1 MKKFLCLA
9 MLASSILPLAGEETT
24 GNFSSPRFYGYLRY
38 DAETFTKAGGP
49 RGLYSIDV
57 LPEGRVTAV
66 DLTVG
71 GVGGACFG
79 DGKYYVIDYTQ
90 NNQGE
95 LTSVTLRTYN
105 PADWSVTSEIEI
117 PQTSIPTTMTYNPA
131 DNKIYGCF
139 FNNDTDKME
148 FGILDKG
155 DGTTSVIK
163 VLETSITA
171 LAADHK
177 GNVYAIDA
185 NGDFLK
191 YNPAV
196 ENFDKIGATGLKPQ
210 YIQDAAFD
218 FGTRQLY
225 WFAMTGDQNE
235 SGIYNVDVATGA
247 ASRLTTYV
255 TGAKEMTGVFSMTPV
270 YDDAVPSIVTDFSM
284 DVTIDGTATLTFKM
298 PSATYGDAPLSGS
311 LGYEVL
317 VDGVSAKSSE
327 AQADTKVNLTLNLED
342 GSRVVS
348 VRATNAAGAGPE
360 YIARQ
365 FVGFDQPDKVKNILA
380 VRTPEGIQVS
390 WDAVE
395 TGVHNLP
402 VDIDNIRYTVTRLPD
417 ETVVASGLQTP
428 GFTDKTA
435 AGQPALVSYIV
446 TATDGSSTSESTQ
459 SNQVVMGDALMPPF
473 SYDFRN
479 KPGMGL
485 FTSIDNNGD
494 GASWMFRDK
503 YGILCMYSSQSA
515 DDWLITP
522 PIKLSQGRRYQ
533 ITASIGVAMYPERF
547 EIKYGK
553 GAQVADMTLTAV
565 GPTDIDDENAYY
577 RDVWDEPGNIVAEIV
592 PAQDGEYHFAV
603 HAISDPDAL
612 FLYCC
617 DFALEDKGEA
627 SVSVVSGDSDAVAV
641 TAGADYIAVSGATGT
656 VEVYTAA
663 GALAAS
669 AQAPA
674 DGRLTIPVGKGFYIV
689 NAGGHACKIMVK

>member
-90 NNQGE
+90 TNQGE
-95 LTSVTLRTYN
+95 LTSVTLKTYN
-105 PADWSVTSEIEI
+105 PEDWSVVSEIEI
-117 PQTSIPTTMTYNPA
+117 PQTSIPTTMSYNPA
-131 DNKIYGCF
+131 DNRIYGCF
-139 FNNDTDKME
+139 FNNDTDKYE
-148 FGILDKG
+148 FGVLSKE
-155 DGTTSVIK
+155 DGKTEVIK
-163 VLETSITA
+163 VLDTSLTA
-171 LAADHK
+171 LAADNK
-177 GNVYAIDA
+177 GVLYAIDA

-191 YNPAV
+191 YNSAG
-196 ENFDKIGATGLKPQ
+196 ETFDKIGATGLKPQ

-218 FGTRQLY
+218 FGTRMLY
-225 WFAMTGDQNE
+225 WFAMTGNE
-235 SGIYNVDVATGA
+235 DEAGIYNVNLTTGA
-247 ASRLTTYV
+247 ATRLSAYA
-255 TGAKEMTGVFSMTPV
+255 TGEKEFTGVFSMTPV
-270 YDDAVPSIVTDFSM
+270 YEDAVPSIVTDFSM
-284 DVTIDGTATLTFKM
+284 DVATDGTAAITFKM
-298 PSATYGDAPLSGS
+298 PSVTYGDAPMSGT
-311 LGYEVL
+311 LGYEIL
-317 VDGVSAKSSE
+317 VDGTTTKNGEAK
-327 AQADTKVNLTLNLED
+327 ADTKVNLTLDLED

-360 YIARQ
+360 YIARK

-395 TGVHNLP
+395 TGVHHLP
-402 VDIDNIRYTVTRLPD
+402 VDADNIRYTVTRLPD
-417 ETVVASGLQTP
+417 ETVVATDLRTAS
-428 GFTDKTA
+428 FTDKTTPE
-435 AGQPALVSYIV
+435 QPALVSYIIA
-446 TATDGSSTSESTQ
+446 ATDGTSTSEGAQ
-459 SNQVVMGDALMPPF
+459 SNQVVMGEALTPPF
-473 SYDFRN
+473 SYDFRD

-565 GPTDIDDENAYY
+565 EPTDIDDENAYY

-627 SVSVVSGDSDAVAV
+627 SVSVISGDSDAVSV

-674 DGRLTIPVGKGFYIV
+674 DGQLTIPVGKGFYIV
-689 NAGGHACKIMVK
+689 NAGGHACKITVK